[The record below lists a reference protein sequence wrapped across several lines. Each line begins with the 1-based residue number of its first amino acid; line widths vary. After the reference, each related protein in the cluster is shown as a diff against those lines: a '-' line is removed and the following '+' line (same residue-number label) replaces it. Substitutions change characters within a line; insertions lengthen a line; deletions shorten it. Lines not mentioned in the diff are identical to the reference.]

1 VPNTH
6 VKDDGKTTPAIEV
19 RRLSLMVRCLV
30 GNMANVDVSACAVL
44 VGSSRH
50 AYSHVL
56 SCAHAAA
63 PNTHLK
69 DDGKTTPA
77 IEVRRLLFSP
87 RSLVREKTRGEYRFS
102 SRMQ

>member
-1 VPNTH
+1 
-6 VKDDGKTTPAIEV
+6 
-19 RRLSLMVRCLV
+19 MVRCLV

-50 AYSHVL
+50 AYTHVL

-77 IEVRRLLFSP
+77 IEVRRL
-87 RSLVREKTRGEYRFS
+87 FS
-102 SRMQ
+102 SDSCLSGHTARVGCQRVRRACACVASAPTSHPMHIDVH